1 MNKNI
6 LPILLTGTLLCG
18 CGAATTA
25 APETSTET
33 ETSSETEVSGT
44 TQSVFSTEAS
54 ETDGTVATVQGPYGS
69 VSLTIPEGWS
79 YTICDVADDN
89 LLSAEYAIQFSPEQE
104 AVGYI
109 EVGYHTM
116 FGVCG
121 TGLEE
126 VDTTLAGESAR
137 IGYYDGSDEWYFVC
151 FSGTHKGIVA
161 IACENKDWEQTEL
174 DEVLNILDTL
184 VYRADEKSGAIG
196 VDACIRICQ
205 NYLSENDGDVVNTV
219 TNWDNPSVTVVDEL
233 PDDYYQISDDTD
245 SEKYFKVVFTTT
257 ADELL
262 GSIDFFVDETGN
274 IIGQNYRE

>member
-44 TQSVFSTEAS
+44 TQSDFSTEAS
-54 ETDGTVATVQGPYGS
+54 EKDGTVATVQGPYGS
-69 VSLTIPEGWS
+69 
-79 YTICDVADDN
+79 
-89 LLSAEYAIQFSPEQE
+89 
-104 AVGYI
+104 
-109 EVGYHTM
+109 
-116 FGVCG
+116 
-121 TGLEE
+121 
-126 VDTTLAGESAR
+126 
-137 IGYYDGSDEWYFVC
+137 
-151 FSGTHKGIVA
+151 
-161 IACENKDWEQTEL
+161 
-174 DEVLNILDTL
+174 
-184 VYRADEKSGAIG
+184 
-196 VDACIRICQ
+196 DACIRICQ
-205 NYLSENDGDVVNTV
+205 NYLSENDGDAVNTV